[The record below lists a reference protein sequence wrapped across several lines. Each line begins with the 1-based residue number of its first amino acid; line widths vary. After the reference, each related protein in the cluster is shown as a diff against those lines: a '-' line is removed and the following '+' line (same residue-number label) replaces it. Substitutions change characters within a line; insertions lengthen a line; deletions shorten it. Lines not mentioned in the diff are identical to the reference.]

1 MFLIRKLQSSNVS
14 YTGTN
19 ILISSSV
26 LLDLPVLFQT
36 RLLFFV
42 KKIIIMLLLYHICW
56 FDTINM

>member
-42 KKIIIMLLLYHICW
+42 KKIIIMLLLYHIC
-56 FDTINM
+56 